1 MENIPEQDTGLA
13 GTLHGTTSSRL
24 HNTFTKR
31 EKASAKFWE
40 LEKRIKQDKKS
51 PGVLIDMRR
60 STAINNIVNM
70 VLDEVISLDDLEAF
84 SDDLKE
90 KVKFMVK
97 KW

>member
-1 MENIPEQDTGLA
+1 
-13 GTLHGTTSSRL
+13 
-24 HNTFTKR
+24 
-31 EKASAKFWE
+31 
-40 LEKRIKQDKKS
+40 
-51 PGVLIDMRR
+51 MRR